1 MLIEML
7 RFTLRT
13 VLRLAAICAAA
24 TLAGLLFDLI
34 GFPLPWLVGAIF
46 FAAIATNLGLD
57 VRVPLITR
65 PIGQVLIAGS
75 VGLAFTPKAISL
87 ILANIVPM
95 MALAVLTVGAGF
107 LAAAVLVRLA
117 HADVMTA
124 SLAMVPIGP
133 VESANLAIRYGLNP
147 GPVVFAQS
155 TRIVLIIVIIPPII
169 LAFTGSSGDLAA
181 ALSATPITLS
191 GSLLLFG
198 LALIS
203 GVLTRYFK
211 IANPFFLG
219 PLVASAAAAI
229 GGLPVTPFPF
239 EVIAGAQVLLG
250 VWLGGMFDR
259 DLMAKAGR
267 YVPATLIATL
277 LLMAL
282 CAVLGLSVTAVTD
295 LPWTTMAL
303 ASAPGSVTEMA
314 LTAKMLGEGV
324 ALVTVGANAVAAG
337 EHS

>member
-191 GSLLLFG
+191 GSLLL
-198 LALIS
+198 
-203 GVLTRYFK
+203 
-211 IANPFFLG
+211 
-219 PLVASAAAAI
+219 
-229 GGLPVTPFPF
+229 LPTP
-239 EVIAGAQVLLG
+239 QKLL
-250 VWLGGMFDR
+250 
-259 DLMAKAGR
+259 
-267 YVPATLIATL
+267 
-277 LLMAL
+277 
-282 CAVLGLSVTAVTD
+282 
-295 LPWTTMAL
+295 
-303 ASAPGSVTEMA
+303 
-314 LTAKMLGEGV
+314 
-324 ALVTVGANAVAAG
+324 
-337 EHS
+337 